1 MNIEDCIITIIKET
15 GLSRKELQN
24 RVNQNKDAFSGF
36 ISYKKALFIIAKE
49 LCVDLN
55 YS

>member
-1 MNIEDCIITIIKET
+1 MNIENCIIKLIKET

-24 RVNQNKDAFSGF
+24 MVNLKKDAFFGL
-36 ISYKKALFIIAKE
+36 ISFKKALLVIAKE

>member
-1 MNIEDCIITIIKET
+1 MDIEDFIIRIIKET

-24 RVNQNKDAFSGF
+24 IVNQKKDAFSGF
-36 ISYKKALFIIAKE
+36 IAYKKALYIIAKE

>member
-1 MNIEDCIITIIKET
+1 LSIEDYIIRIIKGT

-24 RVNQNKDAFSGF
+24 MVNQKKDAFFGF